1 MSTHTV
7 SPSESSLSP
16 HSLISQTQ
24 DNRIIAVDPDS
35 QVVDEFDGDDVSYR
49 LRLLVKNNYFLPPA
63 HSKPSSSDLTSPL
76 KAQKSSSRAGTPT
89 FLDLFRLG
97 KSKSRPSTPS
107 SSTTAVE
114 SCGPMLRTTS
124 DSPTVN
130 GRIPRSQAR
139 PMPRSPSQPYYKGA
153 AKDPTGRVVV
163 VREVMEDV
171 IAAAKEAEQDMKVRE
186 WKNLQILSDGFL
198 DVVDPTDAVDMPPPS
213 AGYPF
218 AVQST
223 TTHGLGVQQSVCAAD
238 LADRLPPPN
247 TPGGSSLYPPE
258 DAWRRALLHEAVGHS
273 LNNSASDSTLS
284 MNYAVQTSMTSP
296 TPERQLKTNV
306 GPSKLKR
313 ALDQRIISQ
322 PVIEDHE
329 TPSNDVNG
337 AVSAGGFAN
346 SKSQLGRGLSTPD
359 SHEALRRLSYVPR
372 RAETPAALHTPLA
385 PPPRSLYSTSQTNLI
400 NPESGQ
406 FALSPPPRML
416 VRKAKSSPAMS
427 DAFESGLSTPPVP
440 VLNIAPSPAPIRSH
454 HTLGSESTS
463 SFYSDDD
470 HEETCES
477 APRPSM
483 ALSVPTSD
491 GRHSLFFD
499 NDRPSPSVSAF
510 GDLQYSGYHTNPE
523 SSRGHMS
530 RTSRDA
536 ASSASARF
544 STMSP
549 PPRVSSSMSNT
560 PLCPP
565 PRSSSLHFRVVTTR
579 ATPTTTPS
587 PTSSHYAQGPRSL
600 NALLPF
606 HPELRARV
614 PQSSTL
620 PSQSLPL
627 HPLASR
633 RGSTGPTPL
642 LLNVDTSRMPIAI
655 HSAPPPA
662 SPASFFD
669 NIHDGMHD
677 LESSEDSYEGS
688 DFGNDADLDTTM
700 VHEPLRPRAMSSSY
714 HSPATPPRP
723 SIPFSR
729 LGNRSTPNVARHNFS
744 PTAASFA
751 PTLARF
757 NTPQKK
763 HINHK
768 PISNVP
774 PRASFFSGKKVGRSP
789 NKSPLEY
796 VNTMQ
801 LPQSDELVPPP
812 SLTMGDSRSSFSRSI
827 TGSDIIRDGQKDES
841 LRKLDGMMVKH
852 MEAEKDRIKKIA
864 RTLHESKS

>member
-24 DNRIIAVDPDS
+24 DNRIVAVDPDN
-35 QVVDEFDGDDVSYR
+35 QVTDEFDGDDVSYR
-49 LRLLVKNNYFLPPA
+49 LRLLVKNSYFLPPA
-63 HSKPSSSDLTSPL
+63 HSKPSSSDLTPPL
-76 KAQKSSSRAGTPT
+76 KAQKLSSRAGTPT

-97 KSKSRPSTPS
+97 RSRSRPSTPS

-124 DSPTVN
+124 DTVTAN
-130 GRIPRSQAR
+130 GCIPRMQAR
-139 PMPRSPSQPYYKGA
+139 PMPRSPSQPFYKGA
-153 AKDPTGRVVV
+153 PKDPTGRVVV
-163 VREVMEDV
+163 VREVMEDL
-171 IAAAKEAEQDMKVRE
+171 ITAAKEAEQDMKVRE
-186 WKNLQILSDGFL
+186 WRNSQILSDGFL
-198 DVVDPTDAVDMPPPS
+198 DVVDPTDAVDLPPPS

-223 TTHGLGVQQSVCAAD
+223 ATHGLGVQQSVCAAD

-247 TPGGSSLYPPE
+247 TSGDSSLYPPD

-273 LNNSASDSTLS
+273 LNNSSSESMLS
-284 MNYAVQTSMTSP
+284 KNLGAQTSLASP
-296 TPERQLKTNV
+296 TPERQLKSNV
-306 GPSKLKR
+306 GHSMLKR
-313 ALDQRIISQ
+313 ALDRRIISQ

-329 TPSNDVNG
+329 TSSHDVTG
-337 AVSAGGFAN
+337 SAPPDGFAST
-346 SKSQLGRGLSTPD
+346 SKSRHTRGLSTPD
-359 SHEALRRLSYVPR
+359 SPDGLRRLSYVPR
-372 RAETPAALHTPLA
+372 RAETPTALHTPLA

-400 NPESGQ
+400 NPETGQ
-406 FALSPPPRML
+406 LVLSPPPRML
-416 VRKAKSSPAMS
+416 VRKAKSSPAIS
-427 DAFESGLSTPPVP
+427 DAFESCPSTPPVP
-440 VLNIAPSPAPIRSH
+440 ALNISPSPVPMRSH
-454 HTLGSESTS
+454 HALGSVSTS
-463 SFYSDDD
+463 SFYSEDD

-483 ALSVPTSD
+483 ALSAPTSD
-491 GRHSLFFD
+491 GRYSLFD
-499 NDRPSPSVSAF
+499 NDRHSPAVSAF
-510 GDLQYSGYHTNPE
+510 GDMQYSGYYTNPE

-536 ASSASARF
+536 ASSASPRY

-549 PPRVSSSMSNT
+549 PPRASTSMSNT
-560 PLCPP
+560 PLFPP
-565 PRSSSLHFRVVTTR
+565 PRSSSLHFKVVTTR

-587 PTSSHYAQGPRSL
+587 PTSSHYTQGLRSL
-600 NALLPF
+600 NIPLPS
-606 HPELRARV
+606 HPESL
-614 PQSSTL
+614 PQSSVL
-620 PSQSLPL
+620 PPQSPPS

-633 RGSTGPTPL
+633 RGGTGPAPL
-642 LLNVDTSRMPIAI
+642 FLNVNISRMPITI

-677 LESSEDSYEGS
+677 LESSEESYEGS

-700 VHEPLRPRAMSSSY
+700 AHEPLRPRAMSSSY
-714 HSPATPPRP
+714 HSPTTPPRP
-723 SIPFSR
+723 SFPFAR
-729 LGNRSTPNVARHNFS
+729 LGNQSTPNVARHNFS
-744 PTAASFA
+744 PNVASFS
-751 PTLARF
+751 PTLGRF
-757 NTPQKK
+757 SISHKK

-774 PRASFFSGKKVGRSP
+774 PRTSFFSGRKVGRSP

-801 LPQSDELVPPP
+801 LPQPDELLPPP

-827 TGSDIIRDGQKDES
+827 TGSDIIQDGQKDES
-841 LRKLDGMMVKH
+841 LRKLDGMMVEH
-852 MEAEKDRIKKIA
+852 MEAEKDRIRKIA
-864 RTLHESKS
+864 RTFHESKS